1 MKLKAVNRAKLIGG
15 ISSAFVFILIIS
27 VTLFGDDTSIGG
39 DYSDII
45 TIAAC
50 VFLSIWCVYVDYR
63 IQSAKVHT
71 YAFAIYFVSFVWIV
85 LDYFRRLV
93 YFSATAIRIFTYL
106 YAAPVLL
113 LAVLCFFLFLEIFFG
128 NSKYKSVIR
137 ACVVGVGLVL
147 FCLVMTN
154 DVHQFY
160 LVYPSGVDHA
170 EKFTFGFL
178 FYIVYIYSDLLFF
191 ASIVL
196 FGLGTAKRNN
206 HSQIFSSIIVG
217 VALIVYQLTYVFAYK
232 EVTKVPI
239 LNNAAL
245 VTAMFGMSWFEV
257 CMQCGLIQNSGRY
270 LKYMADSMV
279 SLCVK
284 DENGKTV
291 YKTTSF
297 NEEDYGEKTNP
308 DAKYTEKDISG
319 GKVIICEDLSKINKL
334 RRQSVKQNLR
344 LKRSNELLAKS
355 RDIKE
360 EEAALNA
367 RRALYEEI
375 ENAVEIK
382 VKEIETLAKN
392 LPDEITEENK
402 DKVKNELAAIRL
414 RLGYL
419 KQKSMLMLLAKT
431 ENALPDREFIMIAD
445 IVKADIRS
453 VGLFSVAF
461 NVVCGKTVS
470 VEFALA
476 FNDFVEYIAE
486 TFSFSNAALFVS
498 INSEKDIVVANL
510 ESEKSIEL
518 SGRKKIFSELG
529 YYIDCKKEDNEY
541 RIVMKRGVK

>member
-1 MKLKAVNRAKLIGG
+1 
-15 ISSAFVFILIIS
+15 
-27 VTLFGDDTSIGG
+27 
-39 DYSDII
+39 
-45 TIAAC
+45 
-50 VFLSIWCVYVDYR
+50 
-63 IQSAKVHT
+63 
-71 YAFAIYFVSFVWIV
+71 
-85 LDYFRRLV
+85 
-93 YFSATAIRIFTYL
+93 
-106 YAAPVLL
+106 
-113 LAVLCFFLFLEIFFG
+113 
-128 NSKYKSVIR
+128 
-137 ACVVGVGLVL
+137 
-147 FCLVMTN
+147 
-154 DVHQFY
+154 
-160 LVYPSGVDHA
+160 
-170 EKFTFGFL
+170 
-178 FYIVYIYSDLLFF
+178 
-191 ASIVL
+191 
-196 FGLGTAKRNN
+196 
-206 HSQIFSSIIVG
+206 
-217 VALIVYQLTYVFAYK
+217 
-232 EVTKVPI
+232 
-239 LNNAAL
+239 
-245 VTAMFGMSWFEV
+245 MFGMSWFEV

-297 NEEDYGEKTNP
+297 NEEDYGEKPNP

-319 GKVIICEDLSKINKL
+319 GKVIVCEDLSTINKL

-486 TFSFSNAALFVS
+486 MFSFSNAALFVS

-518 SGRKKIFSELG
+518 SGRKKTFSELG
-529 YYIDCKKEDNEY
+529 YYIECKKEDNEY
-541 RIVMKRGVK
+541 RMVMKRGVK